1 MTCTHTS
8 TVVSGKIHTPIHG
21 HGVSSMCKIAHPTS
35 PVVIQNRSRVIEMKC
50 GFFLHKI
57 LKFVQPIPGRFP
69 MAVWLTRFSF
79 PFFGWKAFICVR
91 ELCTGSTECTR
102 CLWCLDCTGPAWIPA
117 GLGNP
122 ALCSAPGSSARSL
135 HLEVVRGRRVLS
147 FLDISC
153 ILCRFHQ
160 VARRKR
166 ALADQGATKD

>member
-79 PFFGWKAFICVR
+79 PFLAEKRLYVYVNYVQVVLNARDVSGALTVQVLR
-91 ELCTGSTECTR
+91 E
-102 CLWCLDCTGPAWIPA
+102 
-117 GLGNP
+117 
-122 ALCSAPGSSARSL
+122 
-135 HLEVVRGRRVLS
+135 
-147 FLDISC
+147 
-153 ILCRFHQ
+153 
-160 VARRKR
+160 
-166 ALADQGATKD
+166 